1 MEERNLAVIVNYF
14 GRKWARS
21 VPLLGLIPTPI
32 QYTHN
37 SNGTWKAGQI
47 KRANK
52 RNIHIDLR
60 GIAYYY
66 ESVGLALQRTL
77 LVPLTITNW
86 NNGTNTKMILKK
98 YMPMATPWPALC
110 PVSRQIQ
117 IRMSAQIIEHKK
129 HKYTFACG
137 CFVVGLPPSLLT
149 ARSNDPQ
156 PNCFS
161 GEGGELKQNT
171 NENKVKSDVYY
182 ASSCADNRP
191 HLGFFLSFYVDSTGT
206 SYSAG

>member
-1 MEERNLAVIVNYF
+1 
-14 GRKWARS
+14 
-21 VPLLGLIPTPI
+21 
-32 QYTHN
+32 
-37 SNGTWKAGQI
+37 
-47 KRANK
+47 
-52 RNIHIDLR
+52 
-60 GIAYYY
+60 
-66 ESVGLALQRTL
+66 
-77 LVPLTITNW
+77 
-86 NNGTNTKMILKK
+86 MILKK
-98 YMPMATPWPALC
+98 YMPMATPWSALC

-117 IRMSAQIIEHKK
+117 IRMSAKISEHEK

-156 PNCFS
+156 PNYFS

-191 HLGFFLSFYVDSTGT
+191 HLGFFLSFYVDRDLL
-206 SYSAG
+206 

>member
-1 MEERNLAVIVNYF
+1 MN
-14 GRKWARS
+14 
-21 VPLLGLIPTPI
+21 
-32 QYTHN
+32 
-37 SNGTWKAGQI
+37 
-47 KRANK
+47 
-52 RNIHIDLR
+52 IDLR

-98 YMPMATPWPALC
+98 YMPMATPWSALC

-117 IRMSAQIIEHKK
+117 IRMSAKISEHEK

-156 PNCFS
+156 PNYFP
-161 GEGGELKQNT
+161 GEGRNW
-171 NENKVKSDVYY
+171 NKTQMKTKSKATFIMLRLVLTTDLTLDSYHLF
-182 ASSCADNRP
+182 RP
-191 HLGFFLSFYVDSTGT
+191 ART